1 LVSLW
6 GYLLHGYFIDTCG
19 SFFIPVNSCLFG
31 AGPCQTNEKAVF
43 LTWPHPWTTGAN
55 DINPFRNLLSKLVFM
70 CSGYGRESHASPHG
84 CGGSSKIPRELCSQW
99 KLLLFKGV
107 VLRCF
112 LLKCLRPLKKP
123 KKNPKKPSECRVT
136 SKNLQG

>member
-1 LVSLW
+1 
-6 GYLLHGYFIDTCG
+6 
-19 SFFIPVNSCLFG
+19 
-31 AGPCQTNEKAVF
+31 
-43 LTWPHPWTTGAN
+43 
-55 DINPFRNLLSKLVFM
+55 M

-123 KKNPKKPSECRVT
+123 KKTPKNPQSAESLLKTSRAKINCDGELRKKE
-136 SKNLQG
+136 LE